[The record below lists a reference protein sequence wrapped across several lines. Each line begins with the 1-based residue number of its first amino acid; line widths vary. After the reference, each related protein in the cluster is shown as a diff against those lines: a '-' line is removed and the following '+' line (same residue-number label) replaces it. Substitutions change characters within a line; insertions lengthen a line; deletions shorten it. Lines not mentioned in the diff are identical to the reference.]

1 MNDLTN
7 TTPSTNLWRDE
18 RAANAIEYALVA
30 GIIAIGLIV
39 AFVAFRGQI
48 SDLFNRMGGKLDDEA
63 R

>member
-1 MNDLTN
+1 MNNLSN

-30 GIIAIGLIV
+30 GVIAIGLIV
-39 AFVAFRGQI
+39 AFVAFRKQI
-48 SDLFNRMGGKLDDEA
+48 AGLFERMGGKLDDEA